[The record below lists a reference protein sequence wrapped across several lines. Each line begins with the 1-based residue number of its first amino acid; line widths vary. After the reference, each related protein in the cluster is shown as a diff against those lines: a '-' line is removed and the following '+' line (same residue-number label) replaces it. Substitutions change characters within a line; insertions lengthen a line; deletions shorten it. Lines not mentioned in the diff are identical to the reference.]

1 MKYLAE
7 CYCSIYPGELYSQS
21 NISAA
26 VQKYSQVKVGNEV
39 YGSQN
44 SRSKRSSYIMAKW
57 CGRSAAIDD
66 SSCLRP
72 ASIAYFI
79 KHAVQI
85 NGSMKARIF
94 AVVHWFEYHP
104 SRYLLGDPVE
114 LWCQLHES
122 LGPASFLPI
131 QRIHSKFVA
140 AIDKFN

>member
-1 MKYLAE
+1 
-7 CYCSIYPGELYSQS
+7 
-21 NISAA
+21 
-26 VQKYSQVKVGNEV
+26 
-39 YGSQN
+39 
-44 SRSKRSSYIMAKW
+44 MAKW

-85 NGSMKARIF
+85 NGSMKAHIF

-140 AIDKFN
+140 AIDKFDEETLLVVMPLSQKVFKLFKLVVKYYFYFVSNLSKFIYHIYTKINM